1 MLFNLK
7 DSFTVTDLENIHL
20 VLYNKKVPYTSIC
33 FVKSFKFYAYS
44 PLYSDNTI
52 ILFKEQD

>member
-1 MLFNLK
+1 M
-7 DSFTVTDLENIHL
+7 DLENIHL
-20 VLYNKKVPYTSIC
+20 VLYDKRVPYTSIC
-33 FVKSFKFYAYS
+33 SVKPFKFCAYS